1 MKRIRGIGDWR
12 IWVLGFGLEDLEA
25 AVKFL
30 KGLEF
35 LTSGSFQ
42 RTVPV
47 VYGAFEVEV
56 RRIGCVRS
64 WPALRLPKDGKAPVS
79 ANADKR

>member
-1 MKRIRGIGDWR
+1 MKRIRGIGDWK

-25 AVKFL
+25 AVKFFL

-42 RTVPV
+42 RTSTSSLWGV
-47 VYGAFEVEV
+47 
-56 RRIGCVRS
+56 
-64 WPALRLPKDGKAPVS
+64 
-79 ANADKR
+79 